1 MKPATLLNVL
11 KDLSSP
17 RVLVLGDLILDRYTR
32 GNAERVSQEAP
43 ILVLLV
49 DEREE
54 LLGGAANV
62 CHMLR
67 ELECEVAC
75 AGVVGADEA
84 GNSVRRLLSN
94 VGIGCDLLFTDAS
107 RPTTVKERFIGRVGG
122 LRPGQMLRVDH
133 EVRTPLSP
141 ELTDQL
147 LDKVRLTISDFDVL
161 LISDYAKGVCTAAV
175 TQAVIKMA
183 RQAGKPVLVD
193 PLRGG
198 DYQQYRGATLLKPNR
213 VETELATGQKIVSSD
228 DAIRAGSRLCDNL
241 DIDLAVITLDRQGM
255 ALVHRDGHGQVVP
268 TRARSVYD
276 ITGAGD
282 MVLAMLAA
290 AIGGGATV
298 EEAVHL
304 ANIAAG
310 LEVERAGVAVISK
323 QEIADELSSGARTGQ
338 GKVFSLEQAT
348 AWAQEQRRQG
358 QRIVFTNGCFD
369 LLHVGHVS
377 YLAEAAALGDQL
389 VVGINSDASV
399 RRLKG
404 PSRPVINEVDR
415 AAVLAALSCVS
426 SVIVFEEDTPHQLLH
441 AIRPDVLVKGGTYS
455 VDEVVGKEVVEAY
468 GGQVCVVGVV
478 DGVSTTEIL
487 ESATKRQSL
496 PVAPNRR
503 VA

>member
-75 AGVVGADEA
+75 AGIVGADEA
-84 GNSVRRLLSN
+84 GNSVRQLLN
-94 VGIGCDLLFTDAS
+94 KVGIGCDLLFTDAS

-183 RQAGKPVLVD
+183 RHAGKPVLVD

-228 DAIRAGSRLCDNL
+228 DAIRAGSHLCDNL

-255 ALVHRDGHGQVVP
+255 ALVHRDGRGQVVP

-338 GKVFSLEQAT
+338 GKVFSLEQAA

-358 QRIVFTNGCFD
+358 QRVVFTNGCFD

-426 SVIVFEEDTPHQLLH
+426 SVVVFEEDTPHQLLR

>member
-1 MKPATLLNVL
+1 MKPADLLTVL
-11 KDLSSP
+11 QNLTSP
-17 RVLVLGDLILDRYTR
+17 RVLVVGDLILDRYTR

-43 ILVLLV
+43 ILVLLA

-54 LLGGAANV
+54 RLGGAANV

-75 AGVVGADEA
+75 AGVVGDDEA
-84 GNSVRRLLSN
+84 GSSVRKLLSD
-94 VGIGCDLLFTDAS
+94 VGIGCDLLLTDAS

-133 EVRTPLSP
+133 EVRTPLSQA
-141 ELTDQL
+141 LTDEL
-147 LDKVRLTISDFDVL
+147 LEKVRQTVSEFDVI
-161 LISDYAKGVCTAAV
+161 LISDYAKGVCTPAV
-175 TQAVIKMA
+175 TQAIIEAA
-183 RQAGKPVLVD
+183 RQASKPILVD

-213 VETELATGQKIVSSD
+213 VETELAAGCKIKTSD
-228 DAIRAGSRLCDNL
+228 DAVRAGSCLCADL
-241 DIDLAVITLDRQGM
+241 GIDLAVITLDSQGM
-255 ALVHRDGHGQVVP
+255 ALVHREGHGQVIP

-290 AIGGGATV
+290 AIGGGATA

-304 ANIAAG
+304 ANTGAG
-310 LEVERAGVAVISK
+310 LEVERAGVAVINK
-323 QEIADELSSGARTGQ
+323 QEIADELCAGVHNGR
-338 GKVFSLEQAT
+338 GKVVSLEQA
-348 AWAQEQRRQG
+348 AIWAQEQRRQG
-358 QRIVFTNGCFD
+358 QRVVFTNGCFD

-389 VVGINSDASV
+389 VVGINSDVSV
-399 RRLKG
+399 RKLKG

-426 SVIVFEEDTPHQLLH
+426 SVVVFDEETPHQLLH

-468 GGQVCVVGVV
+468 GGQVCVVGLV
-478 DGVSTTEIL
+478 DGVSTTNIL
-487 ESATKRQSL
+487 HSATKQQSA
-496 PVAPNRR
+496 PVAPKRR